1 MCSAGAGVQ
10 DSSQSG
16 EGWQSWSLCQFRA
29 QATVTHTPGETLS
42 GEHRTQLA
50 RVLLSCSPSCLPW
63 GSRRALY
70 TPLPSSPCQGSH
82 GGSSPG
88 GHEGSRRGGRGR
100 EPRQEKVLGSSR
112 TPEAWRGVFFII
124 TPLSSKVQPPPA
136 LS

>member
-1 MCSAGAGVQ
+1 MCSAGASVQ

-16 EGWQSWSLCQFRA
+16 EGWQSWSLCQLGA

-88 GHEGSRRGGRGR
+88 GHEGVGEVGEEGSPNRKRSWEAPGHQKPGG
-100 EPRQEKVLGSSR
+100 EPSS
-112 TPEAWRGVFFII
+112 
-124 TPLSSKVQPPPA
+124 SSPFCPPKCSLPQ
-136 LS
+136 L

>member
-63 GSRRALY
+63 GSRGHF
-70 TPLPSSPCQGSH
+70 TPHFPPLLAKVLMEVLPQEVMRGVGEVGEEGSPDRKRFWEAPGHQKPGGEPSS
-82 GGSSPG
+82 SSP
-88 GHEGSRRGGRGR
+88 
-100 EPRQEKVLGSSR
+100 LC
-112 TPEAWRGVFFII
+112 
-124 TPLSSKVQPPPA
+124 PPKCSLPQ
-136 LS
+136 L